1 MAPFELAS
9 PRSLGEAIQ
18 LLHHAD
24 PAIRPIAG
32 GTALMLMMK
41 TGLFRPVRLVSL
53 HAIEKRYAG
62 IAAAPDGTLRIG
74 AMATLRALER
84 SAELHRHAPVIVRAL
99 KTLANVRVRNV
110 ATIGG
115 HLAHAD
121 PHLDLPPV
129 LAALDARLVIAGP
142 GGERTIP
149 VAAVFAGYLETVLA
163 HNELIAEI
171 IVPLQAGWRAVYAK
185 CTARSADDWPSLG
198 VAVALKTDGGAVT
211 AARLVAGAAVER
223 PTALAGAAALLC
235 SAAPSDDLLRRVGE
249 AAAAEAPIVGD
260 QHGSAAY
267 KRQLLRVH
275 VVRAVR
281 AALAE
286 PAGAAA

>member
-1 MAPFELAS
+1 MMPFELAE
-9 PRSLGEAIQ
+9 PRSLGEAIR
-18 LLHHAD
+18 LLDRDD

-32 GTALMLMMK
+32 GTALMLMMR

-53 HAIEKRYAG
+53 RAIEDRYAG
-62 IAAAPDGTLRIG
+62 IAASPDGTLRIG
-74 AMATLRALER
+74 AMATLRAIER
-84 SAELHRHAPVIVRAL
+84 SAELRRHAPVIVRAL

-142 GGERTIP
+142 DGERMLP
-149 VAAVFAGYLETVLA
+149 VASLFVGYLETVLA
-163 HNELIAEI
+163 HNELIVEI
-171 IVPLQAGWRAVYAK
+171 MVPPQAGWRAVYVK

-198 VAVALKTDGGAVT
+198 IALALKTDGRAV
-211 AARLVAGAAVER
+211 AEARLVIGAAVER
-223 PTALAGAAALLC
+223 PTALPAAAALLRG
-235 SAAPSDDLLRRVGE
+235 AAPSDDLLRRVGE
-249 AAAAEAPIVGD
+249 AAAAEALIVGD

-275 VVRAVR
+275 VARAVR

-286 PAGAAA
+286 PAAAAA